1 MRFVG
6 TISSNLEILWN
17 EYSYWYRD
25 LFCLVFFWTCVLLYL
40 DYVLD
45 LLFNTCLKL
54 GLKLTCTE
62 NVYPP
67 WEDFKINWEGS
78 SCINKGNIFLPY
90 SFYMNI

>member
-1 MRFVG
+1 MNIVIGIGISFV
-6 TISSNLEILWN
+6 
-17 EYSYWYRD
+17 
-25 LFCLVFFWTCVLLYL
+25 CFFF
-40 DYVLD
+40 LD
-45 LLFNTCLKL
+45 LCITIFGLWAMFMGMFNTCLKL